1 MTAPET
7 TPGAASEAAPGT
19 TTAVTPGAASGAA
32 PGGTAGWTRRARPA
46 GSSGMDGL
54 PDAEDEGRIT
64 RLWSARDRSRLLLL
78 VAVTVWAS
86 AAQVAAGTPAWPTA
100 AAIALGVLLALLGLT
115 VRSAAEPRAWWPRF
129 AALAAIPLL
138 LAFVAGPWWAATA
151 AWASTAAGWGPPRR
165 AQPYVVG
172 LGLSAGLLAFAGG
185 GDAGLA
191 LVLGGFVALA
201 GFFAVQARH
210 ASELMTE
217 LRETKQELAR
227 LAVVEER
234 NRIARDLH
242 DLVGHSLSVVA
253 VKTELAR
260 RLLPID
266 TGRADGELKDIDA
279 IVRRAL
285 SEVRQAVTGYR
296 QPTLAAE
303 LSSAVQ
309 AARAAGIRCEVTS
322 PESWDLPVAVEGLLA
337 WTVREG
343 ITNVLRHSGAA
354 NCWITVTGDPGDA
367 AGIAGGIAVE
377 VADDGAVRDRDDD
390 GRPGNGLAG
399 LSERARA
406 LGGSLTAGRRD
417 GGGFRLRVEVT
428 G

>member
-1 MTAPET
+1 M
-7 TPGAASEAAPGT
+7 
-19 TTAVTPGAASGAA
+19 
-32 PGGTAGWTRRARPA
+32 
-46 GSSGMDGL
+46 
-54 PDAEDEGRIT
+54 
-64 RLWSARDRSRLLLL
+64 
-78 VAVTVWAS
+78 
-86 AAQVAAGTPAWPTA
+86 
-100 AAIALGVLLALLGLT
+100 
-115 VRSAAEPRAWWPRF
+115 
-129 AALAAIPLL
+129 
-138 LAFVAGPWWAATA
+138 
-151 AWASTAAGWGPPRR
+151 
-165 AQPYVVG
+165 
-172 LGLSAGLLAFAGG
+172 
-185 GDAGLA
+185 
-191 LVLGGFVALA
+191 
-201 GFFAVQARH
+201 
-210 ASELMTE
+210 
-217 LRETKQELAR
+217 
-227 LAVVEER
+227 
-234 NRIARDLH
+234 
-242 DLVGHSLSVVA
+242 
-253 VKTELAR
+253 
-260 RLLPID
+260 
-266 TGRADGELKDIDA
+266 
-279 IVRRAL
+279 RRAL

-367 AGIAGGIAVE
+367 TGIAGGIAVE